1 MKNKQRKKDREL
13 CKAATDFVQFI
24 TKKNSHD
31 VFTQKLVAAHN
42 GLEGWATAYLLEKLE
57 TTHDTAN
64 AIATYLIDKTHQ
76 ETKTA

>member
-1 MKNKQRKKDREL
+1 MTNKQRKKDREL

-24 TKKNSHD
+24 TKKNRHD
-31 VFTQKLVAAHN
+31 IFTQNLVAAHG
-42 GLEGWATAYLLEKLE
+42 GLEEWATAYLLEKIE
-57 TTHDTAN
+57 TTHNTAH